1 MLFFK
6 KLIKIKKSGLTYLSG
21 LLISLFLIQPVVAQE
36 TIWLSNTPPKSMEK
50 QVKTNGMHRLSILET
65 EKRSAR
71 PKSGGKKV
79 KSEYGKATKDS
90 TNKRSTKSED
100 KKNKRSY
107 GPPPKKY
114 IQWLRKGSSIT
125 DAEYICLNDSTNYQL
140 TLMSPEGKK
149 EGIELV
155 KNKTCYAKFELNEE
169 GYYNAYLIIKKDL
182 GDTLH
187 INIAKAELLNH
198 SCRNGHHK
206 KLEARPVNYY
216 PEITDFEIIRER
228 NPHEDYHYF
237 TSSGN
242 METYKAIFEG
252 KPLAGVKVKI
262 NTEKG
267 WSKTQYTN
275 ENGELSTEYIQDYFS
290 NWQEL
295 NTREIYYY
303 MLEADYTVKKD
314 INYKGKDYGYIQ
326 YSLTMSDGYRPA
338 RTMYS
343 SMVWGLVV
351 FLITMIVSIAGIFI
365 YKERRKRPYKEI
377 KFNESDK

>member
-1 MLFFK
+1 MLFLK
-6 KLIKIKKSGLTYLSG
+6 KLIKIEKSGLAYLSG
-21 LLISLFLIQPVVAQE
+21 FLISLFLIQPVVAQE
-36 TIWLSNTPPKSMEK
+36 TVWLSNTPPKSMEK
-50 QVKTNGMHRLSILET
+50 EVKTSGMHRLSTLET
-65 EKRSAR
+65 KKRGDR
-71 PKSGGKKV
+71 TKSGSENA
-79 KSEYGKATKDS
+79 KSEYRGATKDS
-90 TNKRSTKSED
+90 TKKRDPKSINKKS
-100 KKNKRSY
+100 KGSY
-107 GPPPKKY
+107 RPAPPKY
-114 IQWLRKGSSIT
+114 IQWLRKGSSVT
-125 DAEYICLNDSTNYQL
+125 DAEYICLSDSTDFQM

-155 KNKTCYAKFELNEE
+155 KNKACYAKFELNEE

-216 PEITDFEIIRER
+216 PEITDFEIIRQR

-237 TSSGN
+237 TSSGKT
-242 METYKAIFEG
+242 ETYKALFEG
-252 KPLAGVKVKI
+252 KPLTGVKVKI

-267 WSKTQYTN
+267 WSNTQFTN
-275 ENGELSTEYIQDYFS
+275 EKGELNTEFIQDYFS
-290 NWQEL
+290 QWQEL

-303 MLEADYTVKKD
+303 MLEADYTLKKD
-314 INYKGKDYGYIQ
+314 IHYNGKDYAYIH
-326 YSLTMSDGYRPA
+326 YTLTMSDGYHPS

-351 FLITMIVSIAGIFI
+351 FLTVMIASVIGIFI

-377 KFNESDK
+377 KFNESNK

>member
-6 KLIKIKKSGLTYLSG
+6 NLIKTNKLGLTFFSG
-21 LLISLFLIQPVVAQE
+21 LLIFLIFSQSVVAQE
-36 TIWLSNTPPKSMEK
+36 AVWLSNTPPASMEK
-50 QVKTNGMHRLSILET
+50 EVKTNGMHRLSTLET
-65 EKRSAR
+65 KRRDAR
-71 PKSGGKKV
+71 PKSGNKKP
-79 KSEYGKATKDS
+79 KSEYNKTTKDS
-90 TNKRSTKSED
+90 TKKRDNKSAGKKS
-100 KKNKRSY
+100 KRSY

-114 IQWLRKGSSIT
+114 IQWLRKGSSID
-125 DAEYICLNDSTNYQL
+125 DAEYICLNESIGYQL
-140 TLMSPEGKK
+140 TLISPEGEK
-149 EGIELV
+149 EDIELV

-182 GDTLH
+182 GDTLN

-216 PEITDFEIIRER
+216 PEITDFEIIRQR

-237 TSSGN
+237 TSSGDT
-242 METYKAIFEG
+242 ETYKALFEG

-275 ENGELSTEYIQDYFS
+275 ENGELNAEFIQDYFS
-290 NWQEL
+290 KWREL

-303 MLEADYTVKKD
+303 MLEADYTLKKD
-314 INYKGKDYGYIQ
+314 IHYKGKDYTHIHYV
-326 YSLTMSDGYRPA
+326 LTMSDGYHPS

-343 SMVWGLVV
+343 SMVWGLIV
-351 FLITMIVSIAGIFI
+351 FLITMVVSIVGIFI

-377 KFNESDK
+377 KFNESNK